1 MYFSNNYQILYK
13 ASTDLIFVFIWGYYI
28 ENYGKQKKISKKNF
42 FGLASEKT
50 DKKPGKLPKNGL
62 FAASN

>member
-1 MYFSNNYQILYK
+1 M

-28 ENYGKQKKISKKNF
+28 ENYGKQKKISIKFF

-50 DKKPGKLPKNGL
+50 DKKRKITKKMAFLQPQISLI
-62 FAASN
+62 S